1 MQPMARLQ
9 GSAPAKV
16 NLTLRVL
23 ARREDGLHEIASLV
37 AFAAIGDTLVLDT
50 GAQPGLVVGG
60 PMAAAA
66 GPEAGNLV
74 LKAARAA
81 AARIEGLTLGRFELT
96 KNLPAGAGLGGG
108 SADAAAALR
117 LLAQASDLAADDPRL
132 AEAARATGADVP
144 ACLDPRARLMHGIGD
159 ELSTPVELPTLNMV
173 LVFPGVAVSTGA
185 VFRAH
190 SLATARQAG
199 RYAMSEIP
207 SGRAALLEFLAREA
221 NDLEAPARSI
231 APIIGAARDLLQGTA
246 PAVVRMTGSG
256 STVFAIYPDARAAE
270 DAARQ
275 VRDEKQDWWVVATTL
290 A

>member
-1 MQPMARLQ
+1 MARLQ

-23 ARREDGLHEIASLV
+23 AQRDDGLHEIASLV
-37 AFAAIGDTLVLDT
+37 AFAAIGDTLALDT

-60 PMAAAA
+60 PTAAAA
-66 GPEAGNLV
+66 GPDAGNLV

-81 AARIEGLTLGRFELT
+81 AARIEGLTFGRFELT

-108 SADAAAALR
+108 SSDAAAALR
-117 LLAQASDLAADDPRL
+117 LLALASGLAADDARL

-144 ACLDPRARLMHGIGD
+144 VCLDPRARWMHSIGD
-159 ELSTPVELPTLNMV
+159 KLSAPLDLPPLNAV
-173 LVFPGVAVSTGA
+173 LVFPGIAVSTGD
-185 VFRAH
+185 VFRAY
-190 SLATARQAG
+190 SLANVRQSFRSARN
-199 RYAMSEIP
+199 EIP
-207 SGRAALLEFLAREA
+207 SEPAALLGFLAREA

-231 APIIGAARDLLQGTA
+231 APVIGEARSLLERAGTPAA
-246 PAVVRMTGSG
+246 VRMTGSG
-256 STVFAIYPDARAAE
+256 SAVFAIYPDARAAE

-275 VRDEKQDWWVVATTL
+275 VRNERQGWWVAATTV